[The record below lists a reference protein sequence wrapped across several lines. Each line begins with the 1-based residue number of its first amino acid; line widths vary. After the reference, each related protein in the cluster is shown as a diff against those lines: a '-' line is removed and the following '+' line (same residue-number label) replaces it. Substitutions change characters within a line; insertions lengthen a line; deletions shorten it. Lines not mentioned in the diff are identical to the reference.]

1 MIHVAGRRASLIQER
16 SFKPDQLIIS
26 SICCVI
32 YAERNGE
39 SNASSGDSRARNRI
53 AKPEKSRLAS
63 KVLALLVANQSPPTY
78 TTPALSRIA
87 ITRGSSLQEDS
98 AADMIVSIVYG
109 LSSVAPTRRSYARP
123 APPLDLAP
131 YSRRSIHGSGGLYK
145 TQPWNIFEIRDV

>member
-1 MIHVAGRRASLIQER
+1 M
-16 SFKPDQLIIS
+16 
-26 SICCVI
+26 
-32 YAERNGE
+32 
-39 SNASSGDSRARNRI
+39 ARNRI
-53 AKPEKSRLAS
+53 AKLEKSRLAS

-145 TQPWNIFEIRDV
+145 TQPWNIFEIRDVERPKLGLAGNCAGDDGEIDFTAAREARIDRDPR